1 MKEPNFLEALERT
14 AAACAWLIDAA
25 QHSVDHHGWDPV
37 IVRYLDTLGQRAHDT
52 LAARG
57 GMGAVAPMKRSA
69 TAVEVMTRSGAGRV
83 PRRLRAAGLV
93 TRHDK
98 QIGGGVLTR
107 RPKAGRAA
115 R

>member
-1 MKEPNFLEALERT
+1 MKEPNFLDTLERT

-52 LAARG
+52 LTAHG
-57 GMGAVAPMKRSA
+57 GMGAVALMKRSA
-69 TAVEVMTRSGAGRV
+69 TAVEKLARSAAGRV
-83 PRRLRAAGLV
+83 PRRLHAAGP
-93 TRHDK
+93 TARHDK
-98 QIGGGVLTR
+98 QIGGGVLMR
-107 RPKAGRAA
+107 RPKVRRAA